1 MRIIETT
8 VYFFSEL
15 GEEAQNK
22 AIEEFSDINTNFN
35 WYEHIITEAK
45 ELGLYIGPWDLDRHR
60 ITGHFTK
67 RSKMIAQQILVDHGP
82 ICDTCR
88 TAKRY
93 LRGETSM
100 EDFLKELLNDYLT
113 LLKKEWEYATSRAA
127 IVETIEANSYE
138 FTEDGKLV

>member
-93 LRGETSM
+93 LRGGDVNGRLPQGATQR
-100 EDFLKELLNDYLT
+100 LPYLAE
-113 LLKKEWEYATSRAA
+113 KRMGICNQQSGNR
-127 IVETIEANSYE
+127 
-138 FTEDGKLV
+138 